1 MCAPTPPAHHPPEG
15 AAKYSRLYQPLLP
28 SPAPTPTSFVHY
40 YTQTVVVTVKWLKNN
55 LGICIQIVLI
65 PAAVS
70 CSVFAACARSAAGRT
85 RAVIADNTWNTR
97 VLGTLGRCPR
107 LSTRWP
113 LGPTCPQVS
122 PSVPSSG
129 GDPGDPGGHC
139 PTHAGTPAKC

>member
-97 VLGTLGRCPR
+97 VLGT
-107 LSTRWP
+107 RWSVSP
-113 LGPTCPQVS
+113 PVHQVAPGTNVS